1 MTLTNVTIYRQGMFG
16 VIRTDCKTVE
26 IATGQAHAQYKD
38 AIKVIYLQ
46 KGKRL
51 ERGFALT
58 NTSDT
63 CIIVDTKEAID
74 PRNPLTEPD
83 EHGCSRSRYSGF
95 SKAYW
100 SELEEDLANKGITI
114 IFDYAKGYPVSR

>member
-16 VIRTDCKTVE
+16 IIRTDCKTVQ

-63 CIIVDTKEAID
+63 CIIVDTREAVD
-74 PRNPLTEPD
+74 VRDPLTEPD
-83 EHGCSRSRYSGF
+83 EHGCSRSRHSGF

-100 SELEEDLANKGITI
+100 SELEQDLKAKQTTI
-114 IFDYAKGYPVSR
+114 LFDYTQGYPVSR